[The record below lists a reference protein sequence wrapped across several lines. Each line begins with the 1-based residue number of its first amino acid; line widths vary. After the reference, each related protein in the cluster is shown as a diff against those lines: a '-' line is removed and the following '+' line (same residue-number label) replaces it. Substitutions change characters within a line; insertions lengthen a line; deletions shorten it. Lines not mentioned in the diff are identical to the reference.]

1 MSCSDRERT
10 GRLLHRT
17 VVMTTV
23 CCWVELPLF
32 TCCQVA
38 KEHLACSVNK
48 SQPFPEQNMVLGQ
61 CAASKMKPGLASDLL
76 RSVCLVSRASE
87 GSGRTTAGRWRQSG
101 TVSSQWSTS
110 DHQGAHELLRVLL
123 TSRQQAT
130 HLCSASA
137 TVTSNLSCLLI
148 PSHFLGPSQ
157 RQGAKAASIVIRGPT
172 SCPPYSPK
180 MDRRGQCSGRDPQSA
195 GGEEAVPTSPPSL

>member
-76 RSVCLVSRASE
+76 QSVCHVSQASE
-87 GSGRTTAGRWRQSG
+87 GSGRTTAGRWRQSRDCQLP
-101 TVSSQWSTS
+101 VE
-110 DHQGAHELLRVLL
+110 HIRP
-123 TSRQQAT
+123 SRCARAPVCLVNLQAT
-130 HLCSASA
+130 GNSPVLCFSHC
-137 TVTSNLSCLLI
+137 NL
-148 PSHFLGPSQ
+148 
-157 RQGAKAASIVIRGPT
+157 
-172 SCPPYSPK
+172 
-180 MDRRGQCSGRDPQSA
+180 
-195 GGEEAVPTSPPSL
+195 